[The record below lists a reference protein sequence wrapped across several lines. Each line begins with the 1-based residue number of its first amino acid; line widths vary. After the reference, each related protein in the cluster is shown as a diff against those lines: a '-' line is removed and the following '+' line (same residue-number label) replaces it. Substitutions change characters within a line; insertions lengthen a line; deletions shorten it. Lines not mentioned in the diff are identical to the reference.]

1 MFVPPVAR
9 QKSRANAPK
18 RSADVGRRGLSLA
31 EHGDS
36 APKNADAG
44 ARDVGQGWSFG
55 KIPLFSSG
63 PGDSVPVQAKLKVG
77 AVHDPLEHEA
87 DRVADQALRIPDAG
101 VSSGGAQSQTASM
114 RPRLRAE
121 AAAKPLERDLAG
133 PSSGVAPDSFQGRGS
148 PLPAPVRGLFEK
160 QFQYSFGDVRVH
172 DGPDAAES
180 ARGLGAHAYTYGRD
194 IVFGANEYLPGKAK
208 GARLLGHELAHVV
221 QQGAGR
227 SLVQRSPLSDQVKK
241 DWDADPKIETL
252 LARLG
257 QADVQNA
264 SQDADL
270 DAMIAKELASKP
282 DDLWL
287 AQRIR
292 RRELGRTSGE
302 FGPKVKEKYKE
313 TVKVKVKGKV
323 KEVVKEKTRERA
335 VQRPI
340 EAFFFRGK
348 TDRRALVI
356 AGVHG
361 SERQGMEI
369 ARDLIADLTKG
380 PPAEMSAIIV
390 PSLFPDNAESRH
402 RESGPDDTGTPTNRN
417 FPNPD
422 QDLAAATKG
431 GGGKAMDAETDD
443 KGNPAPR
450 EILQENQLLMQLM
463 EKFHPER
470 IISLHGTKHTG
481 ASGAFYDPRKLRP
494 DEDKAARDWAHANAP
509 TQMTADQQKAPD
521 AQDQLKK
528 LEESLYQQELA
539 KRTGQAADTDRDL
552 SLKTAKQIDAATTGL
567 KGRENRKMDREDEPK
582 KTRDKEITGRLA
594 HPSIAGNV
602 GSTGALDNAHWS
614 GGTPHGVSLGGYAP
628 ERGISVFTVEAAK
641 NLNSSDYPEKADD
654 DVSRADRKIELQ
666 AYSDAVKTVLLG
678 T

>member
-1 MFVPPVAR
+1 MFVPPVTR
-9 QKSRANAPK
+9 SKSRANTFKP
-18 RSADVGRRGLSLA
+18 SAAVGLGGSGLS
-31 EHGDS
+31 EHRD
-36 APKNADAG
+36 AQQEKADAG
-44 ARDVGQGWSFG
+44 GHGAGQGLDFG
-55 KIPLFSSG
+55 KIPLFSPGS
-63 PGDSVPVQAKLKVG
+63 GDSLPTQAKLKIG
-77 AVHDPLEHEA
+77 AANDPMEHEA
-87 DRVADQALRIPDAG
+87 DRAVEQALRVAEPGFSDGSVPQIR
-101 VSSGGAQSQTASM
+101 SM
-114 RPRLRAE
+114 QPRLRAN
-121 AAAKPLERDLAG
+121 AAAKPLEHDLAG
-133 PSSGVAPDSFQGRGS
+133 PGPDSFRGRGS
-148 PLPAPVRGLFEK
+148 PLPAPMRGLFEK

-180 ARGLGAHAYTYGRD
+180 ARGLGARAYTYGRE

-270 DAMIAKELASKP
+270 DAMIAKELATKP

-292 RRELGRTSGE
+292 KRELGRTSGE

-323 KEVVKEKTRERA
+323 KEVVREKTRERA

-380 PPAEMSAIIV
+380 PPAVMSAIIV
-390 PSLFPDNAESRH
+390 PSMFPDNAASGN
-402 RESGPDDTGTPTNRN
+402 RENGSGKDATPTNRN
-417 FPNPD
+417 FPPTSE
-422 QDLAAATKG
+422 DLDAAKKAGKGTAVDAT
-431 GGGKAMDAETDD
+431 TDD
-443 KGNPAPR
+443 RGNRTR

-463 EKFHPER
+463 EKFKPER
-470 IISLHGTKHTG
+470 IITLHGTKHSG
-481 ASGAFYDPRKLRP
+481 AAGAFYDPRKLRP

-509 TQMTADQQKAPD
+509 SQMTADQQKAPD

-528 LEESLYQQELA
+528 LEESLYQQEVV
-539 KRTGQAADTDRDL
+539 KRTGQDSDTDRDL
-552 SLKTAKQIDAATTGL
+552 SLNTAKQIDAATTGI
-567 KGRENRKMDREDEPK
+567 KGREKRPMDREDEGK
-582 KTRDKEITGRLA
+582 KQRDANMAGRQA

-602 GSTGALDNAHWS
+602 GSTGAIDHPKWS
-614 GGTPHGVSLGGYAP
+614 GTTPGGTSLGDYASA
-628 ERGISVFTVEAAK
+628 RGMSVFTVEAA
-641 NLNSSDYPEKADD
+641 LNFNTDDYAGKTDD
-654 DVSRADRKIELQ
+654 ISQADRKIELQ
-666 AYSDAVKTVLLG
+666 AYSDAVKAILLG